1 MLEAQSS
8 RALMMWIFASA
19 FGTHNNIDTAKQT
32 T

>member
-1 MLEAQSS
+1 
-8 RALMMWIFASA
+8 MMWIFASA